1 MKFEDLIK
9 ENKEKF
15 TQTDLAI
22 IDFIVNNK
30 DKKLDLSINELAKKC
45 LTSRTSILR
54 FSKKLGFDGYSEFKY
69 FINKKEEVEKI
80 EKTYQEDEKLD
91 YLFEKIK
98 NSNNIFIYGNGE
110 YEEIIKNSMKS
121 YLKDLGQLSEI
132 FQGRDEIS
140 TFNKSSLKN
149 SIIFVIDL
157 SNDPDSLELLSQ
169 ISNVD
174 IKKILITDSF
184 SKDFLGEYTIHI
196 KRLEKNKLNLISENL
211 KEIEKFFVKYENYR
225 MKNENKWFNKRK
237 LQLTW

>member
-22 IDFIVNNK
+22 IDFIINNK
-30 DKKLDLSINELAKKC
+30 DKKLDLSINDLARKC

-69 FINKKEEVEKI
+69 FINKKEDI
-80 EKTYQEDEKLD
+80 EKKEKNYQEDKKLNH
-91 YLFEKIK
+91 LFEKIK
-98 NSNNIFIYGNGE
+98 NSKNIFIYGNGD
-110 YEEIIKNSMKS
+110 YEDIIKNSIKS
-121 YLKDLGQLSEI
+121 YFKDLGQLSEF
-132 FQGRDEIS
+132 FQGRDEIT
-140 TFNKSSLKN
+140 TFNKSSLKD
-149 SIIFVIDL
+149 STIFVIDL

-169 ISNVD
+169 ISNVN

-184 SKDFLGEYTIHI
+184 SKDFLGDYTIHI
-196 KRLEKNKLNLISENL
+196 KRLEKNKLNLITENL
-211 KEIEKFFVKYENYR
+211 KEIEKFFIKYENYR

-237 LQLTW
+237 L